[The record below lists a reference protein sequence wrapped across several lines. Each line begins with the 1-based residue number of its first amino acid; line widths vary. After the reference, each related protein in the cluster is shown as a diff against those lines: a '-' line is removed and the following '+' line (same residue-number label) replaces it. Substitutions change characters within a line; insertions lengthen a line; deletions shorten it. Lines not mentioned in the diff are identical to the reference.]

1 MNINIV
7 EIITEIFL
15 ILLVIVLV
23 LSDKKKMNIIKDSF
37 EYHHVKLYL
46 LVTIV
51 FYLFVNYGINNDSL
65 NLLTIDLQEHN
76 RIREISNQALF
87 GLIIAIFAHLHLFI
101 TPFWFIFIF
110 MYFNILTPI
119 H

>member
-1 MNINIV
+1 MEESV
-7 EIITEIFL
+7 ASCGE
-15 ILLVIVLV
+15 
-23 LSDKKKMNIIKDSF
+23 SS
-37 EYHHVKLYL
+37 HHDQYKESQDVDLDGSHHSHA
-46 LVTIV
+46 
-51 FYLFVNYGINNDSL
+51 NYGINNDSL